1 MKLISK
7 ERPLSYLFII
17 VIEIGIGVLATL
29 GGLAIDF
36 AIYDPPKDQPSFM
49 FPLFTGIF
57 MMLSA
62 AIIFISFIIVVIRI
76 ICLYVKR
83 NSTLS

>member
-7 ERPLSYLFII
+7 DRPLSYLFII
-17 VIEIGIGVLATL
+17 IIEIGIGILATL

-49 FPLFTGIF
+49 FPLFMGIF

-62 AIIFISFIIVVIRI
+62 AIIFISFIIVIIRI
-76 ICLYVKR
+76 IYLYVKR
-83 NSTLS
+83 NTNPS